1 MPTAAGR
8 RVGCSVLAGLVA
20 GVILLRLLPG
30 DPGSI
35 RIAGVGAFWWLAIV
49 VAPLVATLTV
59 AALPR
64 PPSAGLVAVAAWA
77 GPAVLVTVAGGV
89 FGGLADAPVLA
100 LLVLVAPLAAL
111 LPAPPAPAPAP
122 SRIASLATLAGAAL
136 ALAASFMA
144 LADVAEVLSVR
155 RWQAAVLTAALA
167 LLASEWRPRGGDAR
181 PAPAGALVL
190 AGAAGFVLPLVVVA
204 AAVGA
209 APWSAWSRAAS
220 QPAFTFG
227 ERSVWVRDGRAF
239 ARGQALDFSEA
250 HRVTAL
256 VPGGYRIVEQT
267 GDARVTREWRLGPGD
282 ALTLRPGDRL
292 VLEAGARVRFEAGK
306 RVPGAPASGAEWAD
320 PPGRRSPQ
328 AAARALGAALTLAGG
343 ALVMLRASAAPS
355 PAGARAAPVLLL
367 VLVLAAVAWGVY
379 AASTAP
385 DLALGAPGR
394 AGLVEL
400 PARAVSGLAGR
411 ALTGVAVVS
420 LLVLSL
426 AGACA
431 LRGLAG
437 SASGSARGAS
447 FVWAGLVVLAAAASV
462 WPADAWRVFLAGCGL
477 AASAAWAPGLAGGG
491 ERAGAAGSLAGALA
505 FVLLWAGA
513 ARLPGWAAAA
523 GAYPALV
530 AAPVAFVTARAWR
543 VARTTRG

>member
-20 GVILLRLLPG
+20 GVILLPLLPG

-77 GPAVLVTVAGGV
+77 GPAVLVTVAARV

-111 LPAPPAPAPAP
+111 LPAPAAPAPAP

-209 APWSAWSRAAS
+209 APWS
-220 QPAFTFG
+220 
-227 ERSVWVRDGRAF
+227 
-239 ARGQALDFSEA
+239 
-250 HRVTAL
+250 
-256 VPGGYRIVEQT
+256 
-267 GDARVTREWRLGPGD
+267 EWRLGPGD

-379 AASTAP
+379 AAGTAP

-447 FVWAGLVVLAAAASV
+447 LVWAGLVVLAAAASV
-462 WPADAWRVFLAGCGL
+462 WPADAWR
-477 AASAAWAPGLAGGG
+477 
-491 ERAGAAGSLAGALA
+491 
-505 FVLLWAGA
+505 
-513 ARLPGWAAAA
+513 
-523 GAYPALV
+523 
-530 AAPVAFVTARAWR
+530 
-543 VARTTRG
+543 